1 MVVGLLCVSLLRM
14 CMLKLNLDGMRFIVF
29 VFLLSLCVLI
39 NVQTLRDFIDIFSV
53 CYNQMNMEPPFCVS

>member
-1 MVVGLLCVSLLRM
+1 M